1 MPLVSV
7 ATRGEVEMKSGF
19 QRLVRALVLGAPK
32 KW

>member
-7 ATRGEVEMKSGF
+7 ATREEVEMKSDF
-19 QRLVRALVLGAPK
+19 QRLVRALVLSAPK

>member
-1 MPLVSV
+1 MSLVSV
-7 ATRGEVEMKSGF
+7 ERRGEVEMKSGF